1 MAQTARGTLGSL
13 VYDATRMFVLSVILD
28 VSERALLWFWA
39 RFRHPFA
46 AKATF
51 YQDDPAYEW
60 ISHFLAERKVW
71 QRNSDDVTISA
82 RRERRGANLVTSA
95 YPGFSEKNIFECFP
109 EPRGFHGFTWRGYR
123 AEVEFTKPDIIHTIN
138 SEPRE
143 PAKLQVILYSW
154 NKSLIFT
161 MIEEARQAY
170 MTHRTGQ
177 VMIRMVRTN
186 DRYGVE
192 WSLLKSKKARSLDSV
207 ILDHGIM
214 HWLLSDIQAFLDSE
228 AWHNEKGI
236 PFHRGYLLHGPPGTG
251 KTSTVFAIAS
261 RLNFDIY
268 VLSLSGPRMNDVTL
282 QELVSSI
289 PKYAIVL
296 IEDID
301 CAFPPNVRD
310 NSTNATAYDANG
322 YPLMENHAHESK
334 ITLSG
339 LLNVLDGVSSEEGRI
354 VFATTNRLGALDA
367 ALLRAGRF
375 KQLIE
380 YTKATQQQI
389 AALFMRFYSSK
400 QLEDAAEPTDIS
412 SSSPTTPKESQVYR
426 EEDIKIS
433 GEDGNEHDEEE
444 DDEEPTLETFA
455 HTFASSIPN
464 ATFSMADI
472 ESFLVDHRTAP
483 HHALAAVGA
492 WVQAHLSANAA
503 TAYPQVQV
511 SMSEANTSSTALSS
525 AAHSVADCAPRGAGD
540 AGFVRSVSSASAGSS
555 EGAQDTER
563 LSPGGTHIGLRPAS
577 EVGL

>member
-1 MAQTARGTLGSL
+1 MLDSRTKQLAHPSQGRVFRTVNESPSPTMAHTARGALGSL
-13 VYDATRMFVLSVILD
+13 VYDATRMFMLSVILD

-109 EPRGFHGFTWRGYR
+109 EPRGFHGFTWRGCK

-161 MIEEARQAY
+161 MVEEARQAY
-170 MTHRTGQ
+170 MSHRTGQ

-192 WSLLKSKKARSLDSV
+192 WSLLKSKKARELDSV

-214 HWLLSDIQAFLDSE
+214 GWLVSDIQAFLDSE
-228 AWHNEKGI
+228 AWYQEKGI

-268 VLSLSGPRMNDVTL
+268 VLSLSGPRCI
-282 QELVSSI
+282 S
-289 PKYAIVL
+289 
-296 IEDID
+296 
-301 CAFPPNVRD
+301 FPPHM
-310 NSTNATAYDANG
+310 
-322 YPLMENHAHESK
+322 P
-334 ITLSG
+334 
-339 LLNVLDGVSSEEGRI
+339 
-354 VFATTNRLGALDA
+354 
-367 ALLRAGRF
+367 
-375 KQLIE
+375 
-380 YTKATQQQI
+380 
-389 AALFMRFYSSK
+389 
-400 QLEDAAEPTDIS
+400 
-412 SSSPTTPKESQVYR
+412 
-426 EEDIKIS
+426 
-433 GEDGNEHDEEE
+433 
-444 DDEEPTLETFA
+444 
-455 HTFASSIPN
+455 
-464 ATFSMADI
+464 
-472 ESFLVDHRTAP
+472 
-483 HHALAAVGA
+483 
-492 WVQAHLSANAA
+492 
-503 TAYPQVQV
+503 
-511 SMSEANTSSTALSS
+511 
-525 AAHSVADCAPRGAGD
+525 
-540 AGFVRSVSSASAGSS
+540 
-555 EGAQDTER
+555 
-563 LSPGGTHIGLRPAS
+563 
-577 EVGL
+577 